1 MPKIAVQ
8 TFTVRKHL
16 KSPAAIEQT
25 FEQFHSM
32 GINAVELARIKW
44 SAAEIDAVERVT
56 KKLGMVVGS
65 TQNTFDY
72 LSKNFDWSV
81 KLHKQLNCQYV
92 VVSVLPMRCILGSE
106 ETLSEFAFELE
117 KLGRAYRQQGL
128 RLLFHHHHFEFQQY
142 GDELGFDILMNST
155 SPENVGLVL
164 DTYWLQRGGKTP
176 QDVIIEYANRVE
188 VVHLRDYK
196 IHWKLLDLLP
206 MDAALGEGNLDFRKI
221 IESCKKAN
229 VAFMAIEQETKTPFE
244 SLTQSINHIKELK
257 YTDLF

>member
-16 KSPAAIEQT
+16 KSPAAIEKT
-25 FEQFHSM
+25 FTQLHSM

-44 SAAEIDAVERVT
+44 TPAEIDAVARVT

-81 KLHKQLNCQYV
+81 KLHKLLNCQYV
-92 VVSVLPMRCILGSE
+92 AVSVLPLRCILGSE
-106 ETLSEFAFELE
+106 ATLSEFAFELE

-128 RLLFHHHHFEFQQY
+128 KLLFHHHHFEFQQY

-176 QDVIIEYANRVE
+176 QDVITDYADRVK

-196 IHWKLLDLLP
+196 IRWKYFDLLP
-206 MDAALGEGNLDFRKI
+206 MDAALGEGNLDFIKI

-244 SLTQSINHIKELK
+244 SLTKSINHIKELK
-257 YTDLF
+257 HADLF